1 MTQIRKPFHLGA
13 KIGKLIREGEI
24 DSDKTANTEIERR
37 GRFYATLDS
46 ESNIFTNEAKG
57 LLENYKSV
65 FFNLNNPYKAFER
78 LDLRIIETFGKVGE
92 NVFLYAAKD
101 DENKYTLIE
110 ISFYKEKIKL
120 KSV

>member
-1 MTQIRKPFHLGA
+1 MSIIRKPLHLGA
-13 KIGKLIREGEI
+13 KIKHLIKTGEI
-24 DSDKTANTEIERR
+24 DSNAVANTEIEKR

-65 FFNLNNPYKAFER
+65 FFNLTNPYKAFER
-78 LDLRIIETFGKVGE
+78 LDLRIIETFGKVNE
-92 NVFLYAAKD
+92 NVFLYALHD

>member
-92 NVFLYAAKD
+92 NVFLYALRD

-110 ISFYKEKIKL
+110 VSFFKEKIKL

>member
-1 MTQIRKPFHLGA
+1 MSIIRKPLHLGA
-13 KIGKLIREGEI
+13 KIGKLVRDGEI

-37 GRFYATLDS
+37 GRFYASLDS
-46 ESNIFTNEAKG
+46 ESNIFTNEAKR

-65 FFNLNNPYKAFER
+65 FFNLTNPYKAFER

-92 NVFLYAAKD
+92 NVFLYALRD

-110 ISFYKEKIKL
+110 LSFYKEKIKL
-120 KSV
+120 IKV